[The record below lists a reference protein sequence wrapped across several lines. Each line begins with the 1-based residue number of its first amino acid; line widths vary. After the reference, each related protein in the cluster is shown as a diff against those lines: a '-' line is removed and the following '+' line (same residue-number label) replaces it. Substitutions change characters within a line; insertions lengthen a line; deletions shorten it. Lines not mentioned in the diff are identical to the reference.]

1 MLSQPG
7 SLSNITIV
15 LVEPR
20 TPGNIGSTARAMKN
34 MGLSRLTLVN
44 PVQFDVPETFNLAH
58 GSEEIIR
65 GCRAEDS
72 LTAAIADAALVVG
85 TTHRRR
91 RRAIPVFPP
100 AEAMR
105 RIAET
110 APTQKCAILF
120 GREDQGLYNHELDLC
135 QVLARIPT
143 ACRYPSLNL
152 SQAVMLFAY
161 EIYQASVTPPG
172 GPALDLASSADV
184 ERLYSRIDRTMA
196 NIGFISRNTPD
207 TFMRSVRRV
216 FGRTQLERRDVAT
229 LHKICTKIDWYV
241 SVHGSRDT
249 QP

>member
-1 MLSQPG
+1 MLAPPG
-7 SLSNITIV
+7 FLSNITVV

-34 MGLSRLTLVN
+34 MGLSCLTLVN
-44 PVQFDVPETFNLAH
+44 PVPHEVPETFNLAH
-58 GSEEIIR
+58 GSEEIIH
-65 GCRAEDS
+65 GCQIKAS
-72 LTAAIADAALVVG
+72 LGEAIADATLVVG

-91 RRAIPVFPP
+91 RRSIPVFPP

-105 RIAET
+105 RIVET
-110 APTQKCAILF
+110 APHQRCAILF

-152 SQAVMLFAY
+152 AQAVMLFAY
-161 EIYQASVTPPG
+161 EVYQASVGPPG
-172 GPALDLASSADV
+172 APALDLASSADV
-184 ERLYSRIDRTMA
+184 ERLYSRIDRAMTS
-196 NIGFISRNTPD
+196 IGFVSRNTPD

-229 LHKICTKIDWYV
+229 LHKVCTKIEWYV
-241 SVHGSRDT
+241 SVHGSKDT
-249 QP
+249 